1 VRPYIDMAVAPADE
15 EALDGI
21 VRVAARLGYGAIGV
35 SHDLIG
41 EVTCRRGILLFPRY
55 TFKASTRREARRAL
69 DRAPRNA
76 LVVVEA
82 EALDSA
88 RYAAVNKRVDVLRIP
103 LKLAGLIDR
112 STARLFRERGWGLV
126 EVSLHPLLDPGV
138 DTLSSLAAAFRRAEA
153 YSVPLALASDAE
165 DPLDLWPP
173 KAVAA
178 LAEVM
183 GIPWERGL
191 SLLTTNP
198 LSILSRRWGVDL
210 LRRCSKL
217 AAQAPG

>member
-1 VRPYIDMAVAPADE
+1 MRPYIDMAVSPSDE
-15 EALDGI
+15 EGLEGI
-21 VRVAARLGYGAIGV
+21 LEVAARLGYRAVGAP
-35 SHDLIG
+35 SDLIG

-55 TFKASTRREARRAL
+55 TLKASTRREARLAL
-69 DRAPRNA
+69 DKAPRNA
-76 LVVVEA
+76 LIVVEA

-103 LKLAGLIDR
+103 LKLASLVDR
-112 STARLFRERGWGLV
+112 GTARLFRERGWGLV

-138 DTLSSLAAAFRRAEA
+138 ETLSSLAAALRRAEA
-153 YSVPLALASDAE
+153 YSIPIALASDAR
-165 DPLDLWPP
+165 DPLELWPP

-178 LAEVM
+178 LGEVV

-198 LSILSRRWGVDL
+198 LSALSRRWGADL
-210 LRRCSKL
+210 LRGCSRPSR
-217 AAQAPG
+217 APR